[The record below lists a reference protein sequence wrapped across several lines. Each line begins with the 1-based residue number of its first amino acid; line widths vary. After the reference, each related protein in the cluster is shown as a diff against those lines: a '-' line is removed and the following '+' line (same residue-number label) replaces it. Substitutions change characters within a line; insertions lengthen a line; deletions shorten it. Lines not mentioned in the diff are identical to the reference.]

1 MLDTTRSIETPEG
14 VELQL
19 HVAGPVV
26 RACAWTIDVLIRTT
40 IYILFSIVLGIF
52 GKLGTAAILIT
63 VFLLEWFYPVFF
75 EVRSGYTPGKKIFN
89 LIVCHDN
96 GTPVSWQASV
106 IRNLLRFADF
116 LPVCYGFGL
125 TSMLFSRDFKRL
137 GDRAAGTLVVYQYQE
152 DKDYSIP
159 DHRML
164 ALPQPLQL
172 PEQRA
177 LLDFAERS
185 SQLSDERAKELAD
198 ILVEF
203 TGKRG
208 KQGVDTLYGYANWL
222 QKGEQ
227 A

>member
-26 RACAWTIDVLIRTT
+26 RACAWTVDVLIRTS
-40 IYILFSIVLGIF
+40 IYALISIVLGVF
-52 GKLGTAAILIT
+52 GKLGTAALLIM

-75 EVRSGYTPGKKIFN
+75 EIRSGYTPGKKLFN

-106 IRNLLRFADF
+106 IRNLLRIADF

-159 DHRML
+159 DYRML

-177 LLDFAERS
+177 VLDFAERS
-185 SQLSDERAKELAD
+185 SQLSDERVKELAD
-198 ILVEF
+198 ILADY

-208 KQGVDTLYGYANWL
+208 GQAVDALYGYANWL

>member
-26 RACAWTIDVLIRTT
+26 RACAWTIDVLIRTL
-40 IYILFSIVLGIF
+40 IYVLLSFVLGIF
-52 GKLGTAAILIT
+52 GKMGTAALLIM

-75 EVRSGYTPGKKIFN
+75 EIQSGYTPGKKLFN
-89 LIVCHDN
+89 LIVCNDN
-96 GTPVSWQASV
+96 GTPISWQASV
-106 IRNLLRFADF
+106 IRNLLRLADF

-125 TSMLFSRDFKRL
+125 TSMLFSREFKRL
-137 GDRAAGTLVVYQYQE
+137 GDRVAGTLVVYQYQE

-159 DHRML
+159 EHRTL

-185 SQLSDERAKELAD
+185 SQLSEERTRELAD

-208 KQGVDTLYGYANWL
+208 QPAVDALYGYANWL

>member
-26 RACAWTIDVLIRTT
+26 RACAWTVDVLIRTLF
-40 IYILFSIVLGIF
+40 YILFSIALGIF
-52 GKLGTAAILIT
+52 GKLGLAVLLIT
-63 VFLLEWFYPVFF
+63 VFLLEWFYPVYF
-75 EVRSGYTPGKKIFN
+75 EVRSGSTPGKKLFN

-106 IRNLLRFADF
+106 IRNLLRMADF
-116 LPVCYGFGL
+116 LPICYGFGL
-125 TSMLFSRDFKRL
+125 TSMLFSPDFKRL
-137 GDRAAGTLVVYQYQE
+137 GDRAAGTLVVYQRND

-159 DHRML
+159 DCRPL

-177 LLDFAERS
+177 ILDFAERS
-185 SQLSDERAKELAD
+185 SQLSSERVKELAD
-198 ILVEF
+198 IL
-203 TGKRG
+203 TDYTG
-208 KQGVDTLYGYANWL
+208 KQGEQAVDALFGYASWL
-222 QKGEQ
+222 QKGEEG
-227 A
+227 

>member
-1 MLDTTRSIETPEG
+1 MLDTTRSVETPEG

-26 RACAWTIDVLIRTT
+26 RACAWTIDVLIRT
-40 IYILFSIVLGIF
+40 IFYALFSIVLGIF
-52 GKLGTAAILIT
+52 GKLGLAVLSIT
-63 VFLLEWFYPVFF
+63 VFLLEWFYPVYF
-75 EVRSGYTPGKKIFN
+75 EVRNGNTPGKKLFS

-106 IRNLLRFADF
+106 IRNLLRMADF
-116 LPVCYGFGL
+116 LPFGYGFGL

-137 GDRAAGTLVVYQYQE
+137 GDRAAGTLVVYQRDE
-152 DKDYSIP
+152 DKNYSIP
-159 DHRML
+159 DCRPL

-177 LLDFAERS
+177 ILDFAERS
-185 SQLSDERAKELAD
+185 SQLSNERVRELAD
-198 ILVEF
+198 ILAEY
-203 TGKRG
+203 TGKHG
-208 KQGVDTLYGYANWL
+208 DQAVQSLYGYANWL
-222 QKGEQ
+222 QRGEE